1 MTKVKNW
8 NYENQIV
15 LLHFFTHIS
24 VPICKKQG
32 YFEWIFPYLK
42 RCTQKA
48 TETNPTLNKKAV
60 VEFSLFLVAIIWA
73 LNFSIIKSSLTEID
87 PLSFNGLRFVFAA
100 AIIWLA
106 LFWKKQ
112 QFSIPRKDW
121 LPLLGMGL
129 LGNLVYQGLFII
141 GIDYT
146 LSANAAVML
155 GTIPIWVAL
164 FSHFFKLEAMNL
176 FKTIG
181 VIFAFGGIVFIISGG
196 EKGFSLSSDTFI
208 GDVIIILSAVV
219 WGGFTILSKP
229 FLSRYTPIQFSAIM
243 STIGCIVLFLV
254 GLPNMTVLEWGK
266 VSYAAYGGVVYSGL
280 LSIGAAYIIWNYGIQ
295 MVGAVRT
302 STYQNLVPVLGLVFG
317 IVLLNEQLSLLQYVG
332 SALVIAGIVLARWKR
347 KKDKRNNQN
356 PEKAMSQSY
365 TKETQ
370 RFTENS

>member
-1 MTKVKNW
+1 MN
-8 NYENQIV
+8 
-15 LLHFFTHIS
+15 
-24 VPICKKQG
+24 
-32 YFEWIFPYLK
+32 K
-42 RCTQKA
+42 R
-48 TETNPTLNKKAV
+48 TL
-60 VEFSLFLVAIIWA
+60 VEISLFIVAIIWA

-106 LFWKKQ
+106 LFLKKQ

-164 FSHFFKLEAMNL
+164 YSHFFSLERMNI

-196 EKGFSLSSDTFI
+196 NKGFSLGSDTFI
-208 GDVIIILSAVV
+208 GDVIIILAAMV

-229 FLSRYTPIQFSAIM
+229 FLNRYTPIQFSAIM
-243 STIGCIVLFLV
+243 SSIGCVVLFLI
-254 GLPNMTVLEWGK
+254 GLPNMTVIEWST
-266 VSYAAYGGVVYSGL
+266 VSYAAYGGVIYSGL
-280 LSIGAAYIIWNYGIQ
+280 LSIGAAYIIWNYGLQ
-295 MVGAVRT
+295 TVGAVHT
-302 STYQNLVPVLGLVFG
+302 ATYQNLVPVMGLVFG
-317 IVLLNEQLSLLQYVG
+317 VVLLNEQLTLLQYFG
-332 SALVIAGIVLARWKR
+332 SALVIAGIVLARWK
-347 KKDKRNNQN
+347 KSKSQTSNDKSQT
-356 PEKAMSQSY
+356 KA
-365 TKETQ
+365 
-370 RFTENS
+370 NV

>member
-1 MTKVKNW
+1 M
-8 NYENQIV
+8 
-15 LLHFFTHIS
+15 
-24 VPICKKQG
+24 KK
-32 YFEWIFPYLK
+32 
-42 RCTQKA
+42 R
-48 TETNPTLNKKAV
+48 TL
-60 VEFSLFLVAIIWA
+60 VEISLFIVAIIWA

-106 LFWKKQ
+106 LFLKKQ

-164 FSHFFKLEAMNL
+164 YSHFFSLERMNI

-196 EKGFSLSSDTFI
+196 NKGFSLGSDTFI
-208 GDVIIILSAVV
+208 GDVIIILAAMV

-229 FLSRYTPIQFSAIM
+229 FLNRYTPIQFSAIM
-243 STIGCIVLFLV
+243 SSIGCVVLFLI
-254 GLPNMTVLEWGK
+254 GLPNMTVIEWST
-266 VSYAAYGGVVYSGL
+266 VSYAAYGGVIYSGL
-280 LSIGAAYIIWNYGIQ
+280 LSIGAAYIIWNYGLQ
-295 MVGAVRT
+295 TVGAVHT
-302 STYQNLVPVLGLVFG
+302 ATYQNLVPVMGLVFG
-317 IVLLNEQLSLLQYVG
+317 VVLLNEQLTLLQYFG
-332 SALVIAGIVLARWKR
+332 SALVIAGIVLARWK
-347 KKDKRNNQN
+347 KSKSQTSNDKSQT
-356 PEKAMSQSY
+356 KA
-365 TKETQ
+365 
-370 RFTENS
+370 NV

>member
-1 MTKVKNW
+1 M
-8 NYENQIV
+8 
-15 LLHFFTHIS
+15 
-24 VPICKKQG
+24 
-32 YFEWIFPYLK
+32 
-42 RCTQKA
+42 
-48 TETNPTLNKKAV
+48 NKKAV

-164 FSHFFKLEAMNL
+164 FSHFFKLESMNL

-229 FLSRYTPIQFSAIM
+229 FLSRYTPIQFSVIM

-254 GLPNMTVLEWGK
+254 GLPNMIVLEWGQ

-295 MVGAVRT
+295 VVGAVRT

-317 IVLLNEQLSLLQYVG
+317 IVLLNEQLSFLQYMG
-332 SALVIAGIVLARWKR
+332 SALVIAGIVLARWKH
-347 KKDKRNNQN
+347 KKGNRNPDK
-356 PEKAMSQSY
+356 AISQSH
-365 TKETQ
+365 TKKPQ
-370 RFTENS
+370 RFTENT